1 MCLPILVT
9 YPGIFDTV
17 EKYIQPSDFVV
28 PLYRQVAEMLYQQ
41 HRDGD
46 VNPARL
52 MNAFIDSEEQREVS
66 SLFNATIHL
75 ETPEEQNR
83 AFSDAVIRI
92 KDESLKE
99 RNRTWDPTDIQ
110 GLQELVKAKKELE
123 ELGRKRQ
130 QLHISF
136 E

>member
-1 MCLPILVT
+1 MKGTPAEQRIQPKPVGAGQQKKKESAAEKAQKLMLTWLVT

-28 PLYRQVAEMLYQQ
+28 PLYRQVAEMLYRQ

-66 SLFNATIHL
+66 SLLMQRSIWRL
-75 ETPEEQNR
+75 R
-83 AFSDAVIRI
+83 
-92 KDESLKE
+92 
-99 RNRTWDPTDIQ
+99 RNRT
-110 GLQELVKAKKELE
+110 GLFRML
-123 ELGRKRQ
+123 
-130 QLHISF
+130 
-136 E
+136 

>member
-1 MCLPILVT
+1 MGAGQQKKKESAAEKAQKLMLTWLVT

-52 MNAFIDSEEQREVS
+52 MNALLLQV
-66 SLFNATIHL
+66 
-75 ETPEEQNR
+75 P
-83 AFSDAVIRI
+83 AVPVY
-92 KDESLKE
+92 L
-99 RNRTWDPTDIQ
+99 WDPRFCFSLSDS
-110 GLQELVKAKKELE
+110 
-123 ELGRKRQ
+123 
-130 QLHISF
+130 HP
-136 E
+136 

>member
-1 MCLPILVT
+1 MDQCGESEKRVGALAMKGTPAEQRIQPKPVGAGQQKKKESAAEKAQKLMLTWLVT

-66 SLFNATIHL
+66 SLLMQRSIWRL
-75 ETPEEQNR
+75 R
-83 AFSDAVIRI
+83 
-92 KDESLKE
+92 
-99 RNRTWDPTDIQ
+99 RNRT
-110 GLQELVKAKKELE
+110 GLSRML
-123 ELGRKRQ
+123 
-130 QLHISF
+130 
-136 E
+136 